1 MKFSLIRLGLAL
13 LAACLMTAPAAA
25 QATCPGDFDRNGN
38 VAGND
43 LGILLASWGPV
54 TCGNQYDLNNDCAIN
69 GADLGIF
76 LSVWGPCPPTVFRG
90 VVLLANGTPVTDAV
104 VVTNLGGTATS
115 GKGGAY
121 ELELV
126 PAGPVTSVTVSAVAS
141 LGGTTYQGSQVVSP
155 VTVGGV
161 NQVSPIVM
169 AATDCPQGF
178 GWLPGFAAPG
188 TSGGQVYALTVFNDG
203 SGSALYVGG
212 TFTSAGGVAANRIA
226 KWNGTSWSPL
236 GSGMLGTGVVRVGA
250 MTVFNDGTGP
260 ALYAGGTFTSA
271 GGVAGT
277 TRIAKWNGTSWS
289 PLGSGISGSNGF
301 VHDLT
306 VFNDGT
312 GAALYAAGDFTTA
325 GGIAANDMARWNGTS
340 WSPLG
345 SGMSGAN
352 FSSVYALTV
361 FDDGTGS
368 ALYAGGAF
376 ETAGGVAA
384 NDMARWNGT
393 SWSPVGSGP
402 GGGVDDLTVFNDG
415 TGSALYAFGS
425 FGDAANIAKWN
436 GTSWSP
442 VGSGIDNGCCGSVM
456 TVFDDGTGPALIV
469 GGNFIAAG
477 GVALNNIGKWN
488 GTAWSS
494 FPSGGNGMAGDFKS
508 VDVLTVLDDGTGP
521 VFYAG
526 GSFTTAGGVVANKIA
541 KWNGTSWSPLGAA
554 YDNRGVYALTV
565 FNDGTGPA
573 LYAAGNFVTMGG
585 DNTLYIAKWDGTSW
599 ISLGSGMNGNVQAL
613 TVFDDGTGPA
623 LYAGGDFT
631 TAGGVTANRIAKWNG
646 TTWSPLGTGV
656 SGSVRALTGFNDGT
670 GQALYAGGAFTTAG
684 GVAANRIAKWN
695 GTAWSPLGTGVN
707 GTVNALTGFGPA
719 LYTGG
724 SFTTAGGVASGF
736 IAKWGCTN

>member
-1 MKFSLIRLGLAL
+1 
-13 LAACLMTAPAAA
+13 
-25 QATCPGDFDRNGN
+25 
-38 VAGND
+38 
-43 LGILLASWGPV
+43 
-54 TCGNQYDLNNDCAIN
+54 
-69 GADLGIF
+69 
-76 LSVWGPCPPTVFRG
+76 
-90 VVLLANGTPVTDAV
+90 
-104 VVTNLGGTATS
+104 
-115 GKGGAY
+115 
-121 ELELV
+121 
-126 PAGPVTSVTVSAVAS
+126 
-141 LGGTTYQGSQVVSP
+141 
-155 VTVGGV
+155 
-161 NQVSPIVM
+161 
-169 AATDCPQGF
+169 
-178 GWLPGFAAPG
+178 
-188 TSGGQVYALTVFNDG
+188 
-203 SGSALYVGG
+203 
-212 TFTSAGGVAANRIA
+212 
-226 KWNGTSWSPL
+226 
-236 GSGMLGTGVVRVGA
+236 

-289 PLGSGISGSNGF
+289 PLGSGISGGSVI
-301 VHDLT
+301 VHALT

-352 FSSVYALTV
+352 FSAVFALTV

-384 NDMARWNGT
+384 DDMARWNGT

-402 GGGVDDLTVFNDG
+402 GGGVVALTVFNDG

-425 FGDAANIAKWN
+425 FGDPANISKWN

-442 VGSGIDNGCCGSVM
+442 VGSGIDNGCCGEAM
-456 TVFDDGTGPALIV
+456 TLFDDGTGPALIV

-494 FPSGGNGMAGDFKS
+494 FPSGGNGMTGNFKS

-585 DNTLYIAKWDGTSW
+585 DNTLSIAKWDGTSW
-599 ISLGSGMNGNVQAL
+599 ISLGSGINGNVQAL

-623 LYAGGDFT
+623 LYAGGGFT
-631 TAGGVTANRIAKWNG
+631 TAGGVAANRIAKWNG

-670 GQALYAGGAFTTAG
+670 GQALYAGGDFTIAG
-684 GVAANRIAKWN
+684 GVTANRIAKWN
-695 GTAWSPLGTGVN
+695 GTSWSPLGTGAN
-707 GTVNALTGFGPA
+707 GPVNALTGFGPA

-724 SFTTAGGVASGF
+724 SFTTAGGVASGY